1 MLVAKQTDFSVDK
14 GESVQGCCFVSGSE
28 KLPIKAESVWD
39 LNSFNNRCITRLLT
53 GFFSGEG
60 DIIKSGVWYTFLGS
74 LWSIINTY
82 LYQSNASTAHRVS
95 I

>member
-1 MLVAKQTDFSVDK
+1 MVRKDDVKLNIGKVARACHCLQRTKQADFSVDK

-53 GFFSGEG
+53 GFFFWGG
-60 DIIKSGVWYTFLGS
+60 GHY
-74 LWSIINTY
+74 
-82 LYQSNASTAHRVS
+82 
-95 I
+95 